1 MFRVDL
7 IEPEPAQRDESYNGD
22 DYRLLDGPSDYGG
35 SDVVMS
41 GLNGYI
47 NVGVVP
53 TTGAESHV
61 TGRIVT
67 FPNWIQVCMAA
78 MKPPGC

>member
-1 MFRVDL
+1 MFKVDL
-7 IEPEPAQRDESYNGD
+7 IEPGPAQRDESYNGD

-47 NVGVVP
+47 NVGIVP
-53 TTGAESHV
+53 TTGAEPHV
-61 TGRIVT
+61 SGRIVT
-67 FPNWIQVCMAA
+67 FPNWIQVGIVA
-78 MKPPGC
+78 MKSARC